1 MISTNQFRSGLF
13 IKLNGVLF
21 MIIESQHHKPG
32 KGGALVRVKLKNV
45 KLGTVINRTFRAG
58 EEVENIFIE
67 EKKYQYLYRA
77 DGQYHFMD
85 NETYEQITLSEERI
99 GSAKDFLRENMEVTS
114 SLHEGNIL
122 NIKLPIFVN
131 LKIAETEPGIKG
143 DTAKAGTKIAK
154 LETGAAVQVPLFVNK
169 GNTIKIDTR
178 TGKYVGRA

>member
-13 IKLNGVLF
+13 IKLNGNLF
-21 MIIESQHHKPG
+21 MIIQSQHHKPG
-32 KGGALVRVKLKNV
+32 KGGAFIRTKLKNI
-45 KLGTVINRTFRAG
+45 KLGTVIDRTFRSG
-58 EEVENIFIE
+58 EMVENIFIE

-77 DGQYHFMD
+77 DGQYHLMD
-85 NETYEQITLSEERI
+85 SETYEQITLSEEKI
-99 GSAKDFLRENMEVTS
+99 GEAKKFLKENMEVAA

-143 DTAKAGTKIAK
+143 DTAKAGTKSAK

-169 GNTIKIDTR
+169 GDTIKIDTR